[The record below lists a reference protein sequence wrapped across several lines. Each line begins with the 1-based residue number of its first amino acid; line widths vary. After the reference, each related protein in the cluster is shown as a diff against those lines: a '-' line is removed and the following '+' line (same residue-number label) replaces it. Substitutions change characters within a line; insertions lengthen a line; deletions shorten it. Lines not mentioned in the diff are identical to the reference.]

1 MQSIADYFGLKSTSD
16 LAYAHAVN
24 TRKELE
30 AACADPTLH
39 VAEGDVM
46 YASADALPALAH
58 PWQDILDLDIQTFL
72 TSLNAANKA
81 IKLDFTSP
89 AAIEPT
95 LQLAARLKL
104 TVPVIVHA
112 NIFSLLNDDEP
123 EDAMEPEK
131 FLRLIQTNL
140 PTAVI
145 SLGWSLKREH
155 DADGMVEDLLIQQVS
170 DLFTARLTGAYE
182 VDIRA
187 GYTSGWERGAA
198 LILDP
203 IKTELTPAENYG
215 GNVVSLASRR
225 AA

>member
-1 MQSIADYFGLKSTSD
+1 MQSIADYFGLKTATD
-16 LAYAHAVN
+16 LTYAHAVN
-24 TRKELE
+24 TKKELE
-30 AACADPTLH
+30 AACEDTSLH
-39 VAEGDVM
+39 VAEGDVT
-46 YASADALPALAH
+46 YAEADALPPHAH
-58 PWQDILDLDIQTFL
+58 PWQDILDLDIHTFL

-81 IKLDFTSP
+81 IKLDFSSP
-89 AAIEPT
+89 AAIAPT
-95 LQLAARLKL
+95 LELAARLKL
-104 TVPVIVHA
+104 TVPVVIHA
-112 NIFSLLNDDEP
+112 NIFSLLGDDEP
-123 EDAMEPEK
+123 TDAMEPEQ
-131 FLRLIQTNL
+131 FIRLCQTHL
-140 PTAVI
+140 PAAVI

-203 IKTELTPAENYG
+203 ILENLTPAESYG